1 MMKKSTKT
9 IGTRLKSVS
18 LWGMMGL
25 FIQLS
30 TACMKNDTTTSNTS
44 YLSIINASPTLGTFN
59 IYLDDTQLNTGAIA
73 FGGILSYVEYTA
85 GDHTTKFTTASSTD
99 ALLSKTITL
108 SENTVYSYFAI
119 DKGENLD
126 GLLVKDVVTVASTE
140 KAFIRFIHLSPD
152 TKTLDFAIEDKGN
165 LISNISYKGA
175 SEFIAVDPGTFNL
188 QLKDHDTQELKTS
201 LSENTLTAGKY
212 YTIISRGL
220 QNAAGNND
228 QPFSAQLITNL

>member
-1 MMKKSTKT
+1 MKRSTKT
-9 IGTRLKSVS
+9 MGTRLKSVR

-30 TACMKNDTTTSNTS
+30 TACMKSDTITSNSS
-44 YLSIINASPTLGTFN
+44 YLSIINAAPTLGTFN
-59 IYLDDTQLNTGAIA
+59 IYLDGTQLNTGAIA
-73 FGGILSYVEYTA
+73 FGGILNYVEYTP
-85 GDHTTKFTTASSTD
+85 GDHAMKFTTAGSSA

-108 SENTVYSYFAI
+108 SENSAYSYFAI

-126 GLLVKDVVTVASTE
+126 GLLVKDVMTVASTE
-140 KAFIRFIHLSPD
+140 MAFIRFIHLSPD
-152 TKTLDFAIEDKGN
+152 TKALDFAIEDKGN
-165 LISNISYKGA
+165 IISNISYKGA

-188 QLKDHDTQELKTS
+188 QLKDHDSQELKTS
-201 LSENTLTAGKY
+201 LTDNTLRAGKY

-220 QNAAGNND
+220 QNEAGNND